1 MKWLEDFGF
10 NKSDIEEYENNTP
23 SKMKELIM
31 NNLDLVK
38 ENLKYISSL
47 GIDTYKEI
55 FINYPDKFLLDNS
68 VFVEI
73 FSKYETNELI
83 EKLNA
88 NYKLIEYL

>member
-1 MKWLEDFGF
+1 MLKKICF
-10 NKSDIEEYENNTP
+10 IVP
-23 SKMKELIM
+23 SLGGGGAERVAIHLM
-31 NNLDLVK
+31 NNLNLVR
-38 ENLKYISSL
+38 ENLNYISSL